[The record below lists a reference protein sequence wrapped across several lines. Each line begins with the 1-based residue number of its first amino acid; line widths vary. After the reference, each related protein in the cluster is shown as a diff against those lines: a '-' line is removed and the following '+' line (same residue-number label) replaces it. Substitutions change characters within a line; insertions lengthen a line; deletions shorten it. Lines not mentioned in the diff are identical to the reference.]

1 MSYSSLVEYVK
12 ISPNKTSPRDHA
24 IDTIT
29 IHCMAGNLSV
39 ETCANVFA
47 PTERQASSN
56 YGVDSNGRIGCYVD
70 EADRSWCSSNRANDM
85 RAITIEVANDG
96 GADTGWHVSGVA
108 MSSLIKLVADV
119 CKRNNIPKLVWSDNK
134 DDRINHRNGC
144 NMTVH
149 RDFKNK
155 DCPGA
160 YLMSQMPYIA
170 DEVNKLLGD
179 FSVSGVVH
187 SNPAPVKSLEEIARE
202 VINGKWGNGSE
213 RKERLE
219 ASGYV
224 YSAVQAKVNELLGS
238 SNKPA
243 PAPAPTPQ
251 PAPAPRPS
259 KSITEVAQAVMR
271 GDYGNGEDR
280 KNRLQSEGYNYSE
293 VQAEV
298 NRLCHS
304 GSVSS
309 APSKSITEVAQAVMR
324 GDYGNGEDRKNRLQ
338 SEGYNYSEVQAEVNR
353 LCHSGSV
360 SSAPSKSIDTVA
372 REVIN
377 GKWGNGSSRK
387 SRLEAAGYNYKE
399 VQARVNALLK

>member
-1 MSYSSLVEYVK
+1 MGYSSLVEYVK

-29 IHCMAGNLSV
+29 IHCMAGNLTI

-47 PTERQASSN
+47 PSSRQASSN
-56 YGVDSNGRIGCYVD
+56 YGVGSDGRIGCYVD
-70 EADRSWCSSNRANDM
+70 ENDRSYCSSNRANDM

-170 DEVNKLLGD
+170 SEVNKLLGASGG
-179 FSVSGVVH
+179 FSVSGVVP
-187 SNPAPVKSLEEIARE
+187 SNPAPVKSLDEVAKE

-238 SNKPA
+238 SSKPA
-243 PAPAPTPQ
+243 PAPAPTPAPAPQ
-251 PAPAPRPS
+251 PSPAPAPR

-280 KNRLQSEGYNYSE
+280 KNRLQSDGYNYSE

-309 APSKSITEVAQAVMR
+309 T
-324 GDYGNGEDRKNRLQ
+324 
-338 SEGYNYSEVQAEVNR
+338 
-353 LCHSGSV
+353 
-360 SSAPSKSIDTVA
+360 PSKSIDTIA

>member
-29 IHCMAGNLSV
+29 IHCMAGNLTI

-47 PTERQASSN
+47 PSSRQASSN
-56 YGVDSNGRIGCYVD
+56 YGVGSDGRIGCYVD

-108 MSSLIKLVADV
+108 MNSLIKLVADV
-119 CKRNNIPKLVWSDNK
+119 CKRNNIKKLVWSDNK
-134 DDRINHRNGC
+134 DDRINHKNGC

-155 DCPGA
+155 ACPGD
-160 YLMSQMPYIA
+160 YLMSKMPYIA
-170 DEVNKLLGD
+170 SEVNKLLGASGSS
-179 FSVSGVVH
+179 SVSGVVH
-187 SNPAPVKSLEEIARE
+187 RNPAPVKSLDEVAKE
-202 VINGKWGNGSE
+202 VINGKWGNNPE

-238 SNKPA
+238 SSKPA
-243 PAPAPTPQ
+243 PAPAPTPKPAPQ

-309 APSKSITEVAQAVMR
+309 T
-324 GDYGNGEDRKNRLQ
+324 
-338 SEGYNYSEVQAEVNR
+338 
-353 LCHSGSV
+353 
-360 SSAPSKSIDTVA
+360 PSKSIDTIA